1 MKKLF
6 VFTLAFLMMV
16 SSFLIVTAKE
26 ETETNPLSAAIKEI
40 CADPWEIESLSFSIN
55 PGHVKDNPYWK
66 NYSYFTRDKE
76 SLLEAAQLLSKL
88 EVSESGKTVTI
99 DDACSAF
106 LWITMK
112 DGSMFELSY
121 HDMNVLFYNGR
132 EYHGSIYDFADALYE
147 IRMNEEPNSIVM
159 PIAEENCYTVDLRE
173 FDVNKITFTERY
185 DDGTKKV
192 MTFEGTD
199 NINELIGVIRRYMSL
214 TYDGVTSE
222 MPDDVTTLEIEV
234 DDWYGGTKMLYI
246 APGKIDGT
254 NVTNGRVWYEDRE
267 YVLDTLFFD
276 DFEGAFENIASA
288 ELKVYESNSVLYDCV
303 AGDAEIS
310 AIGYERCAKEEGKKN
325 GYYDFFTVVRDK
337 EYIDN
342 IAEQFK
348 SAKVVDISEDTP
360 FKTNKYYTETVKL
373 MYADGSVRKI
383 AIDGNKLF
391 YDGKEYR
398 LYGLSDLYETVCE
411 ATRKQR
417 PALECYG
424 EVYNLAIWGETYSLD
439 GEYWFNGRPSAKAG
453 TVTKDELDIDIEDV
467 DTANYIMWLLN
478 SSALP
483 YDDSVQIRPS
493 LDVGTELYIDTDD
506 GVVIDIAFCK
516 DRRVIMSTGEHMTPK
531 SSGLYMLPYDT
542 AIEIFKILLD
552 SSDGKLENVQDVEAA
567 TDALIGGFYEKCE
580 RIKDGADNDGDSTE
594 NAEDTT
600 ITPDFPTEDVYT
612 IRYIDCTYE
621 DGILKEHTIYDIEGV
636 SVCAKIM
643 EKLEGMTFKH
653 FDGDV
658 ANSGNI
664 NYTEIVLTDWRGY
677 NRELVFRYGKL
688 CVLEEYFDYDA
699 GELSDFK
706 KFMDD
711 FENKTVV
718 DPNADDMVGTALS
731 DDIAALL
738 SDSSDIQ
745 SFTFT
750 AEKLGGVTRSKADA
764 PYDFSYMTS
773 DPAYINE
780 AVKLLAKCEFSKQ
793 PKIHEEVGYTEVTVT
808 FWTANGKFELRAYA
822 NGKVSYN
829 GTYYGYLSQLCED
842 VYKLRSREAGKGIIM
857 KSGTS
862 EYFELDLFAKDVVK
876 LTYKGVGSE
885 AVTIDDAEKIE
896 KIGAYVRNYIWL
908 TNAQKASVADVE
920 SSVLTIEYA
929 DGTSGKVFFTNFADG
944 KVLVQDGATV
954 RNYFIEDYEFDSFEQ
969 FFEFYELAD
978 SIKISDWAKPELEKA
993 VLYGF
998 GGIGDFS
1005 DDYSKNLTRLE
1016 VCDIL
1021 VYPVNDIIGIH
1032 VMSMEPPY
1040 IDVYSQSVLDLTS
1053 VGAVEGK
1060 DVITVDGAVWK
1071 RIFAPDDL
1079 VTREELAKI
1088 ACGIYRGGDYST
1100 FSGYKADY
1108 ELSDVTNTSFNDD
1121 EEISDWAKP
1130 YVEMARELGIFKG
1143 DDKGNFNPKGNCTK
1157 EEVIAVGVRLYEMML
1172 ENVK

>member
-55 PGHVKDNPYWK
+55 PGHIKDNPYWK

-76 SLLEAAQLLSKL
+76 SLLDAAQLLSKL
-88 EVSESGKTVTI
+88 EVSESGKTVTV

-159 PIAEENCYTVDLRE
+159 PIAEENCYTVDLGE

-192 MTFEGTD
+192 MTFEDTD

-254 NVTNGRVWYEDRE
+254 NVTNGRVWYEDKE
-267 YVLDTLFFD
+267 YSLDTILFDGFVGT
-276 DFEGAFENIASA
+276 FSEIAATEN
-288 ELKVYESNSVLYDCV
+288 KVYES
-303 AGDAEIS
+303 
-310 AIGYERCAKEEGKKN
+310 
-325 GYYDFFTVVRDK
+325 
-337 EYIDN
+337 DN
-342 IAEQFK
+342 
-348 SAKVVDISEDTP
+348 
-360 FKTNKYYTETVKL
+360 
-373 MYADGSVRKI
+373 
-383 AIDGNKLF
+383 
-391 YDGKEYR
+391 
-398 LYGLSDLYETVCE
+398 E
-411 ATRKQR
+411 AT
-417 PALECYG
+417 
-424 EVYNLAIWGETYSLD
+424 S
-439 GEYWFNGRPSAKAG
+439 G
-453 TVTKDELDIDIEDV
+453 TNT
-467 DTANYIMWLLN
+467 
-478 SSALP
+478 
-483 YDDSVQIRPS
+483 
-493 LDVGTELYIDTDD
+493 
-506 GVVIDIAFCK
+506 
-516 DRRVIMSTGEHMTPK
+516 
-531 SSGLYMLPYDT
+531 
-542 AIEIFKILLD
+542 
-552 SSDGKLENVQDVEAA
+552 
-567 TDALIGGFYEKCE
+567 
-580 RIKDGADNDGDSTE
+580 
-594 NAEDTT
+594 EDTT

-643 EKLEGMTFKH
+643 EQLEGMTFKH

-664 NYTEIVLTDWRGY
+664 NYTEIVLTDWKGY

-808 FWTANGKFELRAYA
+808 FWTANGKFELQAYA
-822 NGKVSYN
+822 NGKVAYN

-954 RNYFIEDYEFDSFEQ
+954 RNYFMDDYEFDSFEQ
-969 FFEFYELAD
+969 FFEFYEMAD

-1032 VMSMEPPY
+1032 VMNMEPPY